1 MFASLYI
8 ICRNFLFVIIK
19 LVKIYRLFTLTKQEK
34 DLQCITSDVAKDVS
48 FFILILIQSK
58 VCMSKI
64 L

>member
-48 FFILILIQSK
+48 FFYPDSYSK
-58 VCMSKI
+58 
-64 L
+64 